1 MKSFRNSVG
10 IGYFA
15 IALGFVL
22 VAVVGPYMA
31 SNFVTRSLKSASE
44 LTALQWASYLTE
56 STPELDVILEGGQA
70 SPHSYHMLDVRK
82 SGGDGV
88 FRTKLYDKE
97 LKLLY
102 DSVGAS
108 TQSAAAQP
116 ADVNAAGHAHAHH
129 DHQHFDAGSEEVF
142 ASGRP
147 QHAQI
152 SGTQDETRHAS
163 ETGATLTQGLV
174 APLVNGETGIVLM
187 LDSETT
193 SATAVHH
200 SKAVVPVVLDG
211 QLQGF
216 LYLEIDHT
224 EQFRQLEKSLDRMM
238 YVLLTFALAALVLP
252 SAVIIHSLQREKEDV
267 SSTLG
272 HVRTHDALTGLLNR
286 ESFRSEVTALVRSG
300 STVAVL
306 FVDLDKFKNI
316 NDLLGHEV
324 GDDLLV
330 AASRRLSETVGPDGL
345 VCRYGGDEFLA
356 CVRQSTDRPVQRLG
370 DRIVKGLSC
379 PFQVA
384 GHHLNIGASVGYA
397 ISGRDGSS
405 LEDLVRAADMAMYV
419 AKGRG
424 RRLTV
429 GFSSSM
435 KETRRERLKLEE
447 ELRSALV
454 CGNRF
459 ELHYQ
464 PIYRTRERELA
475 GFEALLRMQSQSG
488 TFITPDDFIPI
499 AEEMG
504 LMEEIGQWV
513 LQEACAAASTWTP
526 GLMVSV
532 NLSTVQ
538 FSSGRLNGIVSDAL
552 SRSNLVAGNLQ
563 LEVTES
569 VLVHMPESVL
579 TQLKELH
586 LAGVRLSLDDFGT
599 GYSSLN
605 YLWRFPFDNL
615 KIDRSFVSDIESDSR
630 KSRAILNS
638 IVSLSDTL
646 GITTTAEGVET
657 AEQMA
662 AIELLKCDF
671 VQGFLMSQPL
681 PHRDLQAFIEEQTS
695 RSRSLAAFDP
705 RATATG

>member
-1 MKSFRNSVG
+1 MKSLRNSVG

-31 SNFVTRSLKSASE
+31 SNFVSRSLKSASE

-56 STPELDVILEGGQA
+56 STPELDVILGGGQA

-102 DSVGAS
+102 DSVDGS
-108 TQSAAAQP
+108 TQSGAQP
-116 ADVNAAGHAHAHH
+116 AVADAAGHAHAHH
-129 DHQHFDAGSEEVF
+129 NHQQLDAEGEEGSVGG
-142 ASGRP
+142 SL

-152 SGTQDETRHAS
+152 SGIQDETSQSS
-163 ETGATLTQGLV
+163 ETDATLTQGLV
-174 APLVNGETGIVLM
+174 APILSGETGIVLM
-187 LDSETT
+187 LDSGTT
-193 SATAVHH
+193 TASAAHH
-200 SKAVVPVVLDG
+200 SKAVVPVELDG

-224 EQFRQLEKSLDRMM
+224 AQFLQLEKSLDRMM

-252 SAVIIHSLQREKEDV
+252 SAVIIHSLQREKDDV

-286 ESFRSEVTALVRSG
+286 ESFRSEVTALIRSG

-330 AASRRLSETVGPDGL
+330 AVSDRLKETVGPDGL

-370 DRIVKGLSC
+370 DRIVKGLSR

-429 GFSSSM
+429 GFSPSM

-464 PIYRTRERELA
+464 PIYQTWKRELV

-488 TFITPDDFIPI
+488 TFIAPDDFIPI

-538 FSSGRLNGIVSDAL
+538 FSSGRLNGIVSAAL
-552 SRSNLVAGNLQ
+552 NQSNLVAGNLQ

-579 TQLKELH
+579 GQLNELH

-615 KIDRSFVSDIESDSR
+615 KIDRSFVSDIDSNSR

-638 IVSLSDTL
+638 IVSLSETL

-662 AIELLKCDF
+662 AIERLKCDF
-671 VQGFLMSQPL
+671 VQGFLMSHPL
-681 PHRDLQAFIEEQTS
+681 PHGDLQAFIEQRAN
-695 RSRSLAAFDP
+695 RSRSLAASDP
-705 RATATG
+705 PATATG